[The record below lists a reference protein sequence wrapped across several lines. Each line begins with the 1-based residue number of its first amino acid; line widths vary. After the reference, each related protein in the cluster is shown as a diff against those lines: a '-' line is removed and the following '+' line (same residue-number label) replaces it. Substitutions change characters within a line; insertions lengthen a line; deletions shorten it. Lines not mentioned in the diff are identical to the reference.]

1 MVPTSKQFV
10 NLSSHKETLSSVQ
23 SKEELGLE
31 VKEEEEE
38 EGRKEISWLRG
49 GCDQTLNIM
58 RGSLLPLRGRSSP
71 HLSPSVFFS
80 FSSQQ
85 PPPLFVMRQVNLT

>member
-31 VKEEEEE
+31 VKEEE
-38 EGRKEISWLRG
+38 GRKEISWLRG
-49 GCDQTLNIM
+49 GCDRTLNIM

-85 PPPLFVMRQVNLT
+85 PPPSFVMRQVNLT